1 MAAKDRSPTRYLT
14 FLREAAQNPRRFSLF
29 ALVRGAAARSGDK
42 PPVGKS
48 RLPDQDIIRLHQ
60 IPHTAFPAPTLDTIE
75 LDKEVPS
82 AGGYWLGLTG
92 PMGPLPLHL
101 TEFAMYERKFS
112 REHPFSDFLDLLAG
126 RFLQLFYR
134 SWAVSQPA
142 VQADRPEQD
151 RFSERIDQLTGAGE
165 GTDADSAMPRIA
177 RLFYASQ
184 FASRRS
190 AGAIEGMMRHLLQLP
205 VRVFEFQ
212 PKWADVEA
220 ADQTRLGVQHHRLG
234 DAMIGSRMLL
244 VSYAFTVEITSST
257 EAEFR
262 RLLPSGGLFPIIKS
276 ALDAISPGH
285 LEWSVTL
292 RLPGKE
298 APPASLDGGTPL
310 GWCSWLGQAP
320 KNAVCDDVHLRRTAV
335 Q

>member
-1 MAAKDRSPTRYLT
+1 VAAKDRSPTRYLT

-48 RLPDQDIIRLHQ
+48 RLPSQDILRLHQ
-60 IPHTAFPAPTLDTIE
+60 IPHTSFPAPTLEKIDM
-75 LDKEVPS
+75 DGEVPS

-92 PMGPLPLHL
+92 PMAPLPLHL
-101 TEFAMYERKFS
+101 TEFAMYERKFAK
-112 REHPFSDFLDLLAG
+112 HQPFGDFLDLLAG

-165 GTDADSAMPRIA
+165 GTDASSAMPRFA

-190 AGAIEGMMRHLLQLP
+190 AGAIEGMLRHLLQLP

-212 PKWADVEA
+212 PRWSDVEA
-220 ADQTRLGVQHHRLG
+220 EDQTRLGVQHHRLG

-244 VSYAFTVEITSST
+244 VSYAFTVEVTSST

-262 RLLPSGGLFPIIKS
+262 QLLPSGGLFPIVRS

-298 APPASLDGGTPL
+298 APPAALDGRTPL
-310 GWCSWLGQAP
+310 GWCSWLG
-320 KNAVCDDVHLRRTAV
+320 KVSDGEMRGDVHLRRTAV